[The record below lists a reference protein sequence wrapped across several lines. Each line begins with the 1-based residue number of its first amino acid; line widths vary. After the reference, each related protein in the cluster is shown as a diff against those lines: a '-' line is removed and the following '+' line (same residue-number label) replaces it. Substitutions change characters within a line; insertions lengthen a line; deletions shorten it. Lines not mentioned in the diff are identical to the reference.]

1 MNLAR
6 LLTGLEPP
14 DLVAVDTAGPATTL
28 QLERQSAAAFVKMR
42 QAARQDGIELA
53 VVSAYRSFERQAT
66 IWNGKMSGLRA
77 VYDKKQQQLDIHQ
90 LTGFAKLD
98 AVLLYSALPGASRH
112 HWGTDMDVFDAAAV
126 DSNYQLQLLE
136 AEYHTGGPFEKLAL
150 WLGRYAGDFG
160 FFKPYQQYK
169 GGVAAEPWHL
179 SYQPLSETYLHQFE
193 LPMLQ
198 QCIKQSSLLEKT
210 LIEQYLSEIF
220 QRFVLNICKEAL

>member
-1 MNLAR
+1 MNLAK

-14 DLVAVDTAGPATTL
+14 DLVSVDTAGAITTL
-28 QLERQSAAAFVKMR
+28 QLERQSAAAFEKMQ
-42 QAARQDGIELA
+42 QAARLDGIELA

-77 VYDKKQQQLDIHQ
+77 VYDQQQQRLDIHQ
-90 LTGFAKLD
+90 LTGFAKLE

-126 DSNYQLQLLE
+126 DSNYQLLLLE
-136 AEYHTGGPFEKLAL
+136 AEYQPGGPFAKLGL
-150 WLGRYAGDFG
+150 WLAKYAGDFG

-179 SYQPLSETYLHQFE
+179 SYRPLSETYLHQFD
-193 LPMLQ
+193 LRMLQ
-198 QCIKQSSLLEKT
+198 HAIEQSE
-210 LIEQYLSEIF
+210 LIEKPQILMHLPEII
-220 QRFVLNICKEAL
+220 QRFVLNIDTEAL